1 MTSTTRSA
9 THLAIALVLLA
20 ACGRGEGMDLPD
32 GSTSAALAAP
42 ASYTLSTGAQ
52 VDAVL
57 TNVIS
62 SRKARTGDAFTAS
75 VARDVKT
82 AAGGVAIPA
91 GSEVLGTITDVSAAP
106 NRGST
111 GTLTL
116 AISSV
121 TVRGQ
126 TYPIDASI
134 DSLQTVTEG
143 RGIEPVDAAR
153 VGVGAVAGA
162 ILGRIVGGNA
172 TGTIIGGVAG
182 GVAGAVV
189 SDIMK
194 DEDIVLPAGS
204 HLILTLRQRLTVTVR

>member
-1 MTSTTRSA
+1 MTSTTLYSPR
-9 THLAIALVLLA
+9 LAIALVLLA
-20 ACGRGEGMDLPD
+20 ACARGEGMDLPD
-32 GSTSAALAAP
+32 GSSSAVPAAS
-42 ASYTLSTGAQ
+42 ANYTVNAGTR

-62 SRKARTGDAFTAS
+62 SRQAHTGDAFTAS
-75 VARDVKT
+75 VASDVT
-82 AAGGVAIPA
+82 TAGGRVAIPA
-91 GSEVLGTITDVSAAP
+91 GSTVQGTITDVSSAA
-106 NRGST
+106 NRRST

-134 DSLQTVTEG
+134 DSLQTITEG
-143 RGIEPVDAAR
+143 RGIEGVDAAR
-153 VGVGAVAGA
+153 VGVGAAAGA
-162 ILGRIVGGNA
+162 ILGRVIGGNSA
-172 TGTIIGGVAG
+172 GTIIGGVAG
-182 GVAGAVV
+182 GVTGAVV

-204 HLILTLRQRLTVTVR
+204 HLLLTLRERVTVRAK

>member
-1 MTSTTRSA
+1 
-9 THLAIALVLLA
+9 
-20 ACGRGEGMDLPD
+20 
-32 GSTSAALAAP
+32 
-42 ASYTLSTGAQ
+42 
-52 VDAVL
+52 
-57 TNVIS
+57 
-62 SRKARTGDAFTAS
+62 
-75 VARDVKT
+75 
-82 AAGGVAIPA
+82 
-91 GSEVLGTITDVSAAP
+91 
-106 NRGST
+106 
-111 GTLTL
+111 
-116 AISSV
+116 V

-204 HLILTLRQRLTVTVR
+204 HLILTLRQRLTVTAK

>member
-1 MTSTTRSA
+1 MTRTTY
-9 THLAIALVLLA
+9 HGGLLAASLVLLA
-20 ACGRGEGMDLPD
+20 ACSRGESMAIPA
-32 GSTSAALAAP
+32 GSAAAVPASYALAA
-42 ASYTLSTGAQ
+42 GVR

-62 SRKARTGDAFTAS
+62 SRAAHTGDAFTAS
-75 VARDVKT
+75 VATDVT
-82 AAGGVAIPA
+82 TTSGRVAIPA
-91 GSEVLGTITDVSAAP
+91 GSTIQGTITDVSPAA
-106 NRGST
+106 NRRST

-126 TYPIDASI
+126 TYPLDASI
-134 DSLQTVTEG
+134 DSLQTITEG
-143 RGIEPVDAAR
+143 RGIEGVDAAR
-153 VGVGAVAGA
+153 VGVGAAAGA
-162 ILGRIVGGNA
+162 ILGRVIGGNA

-204 HLILTLRQRLTVTVR
+204 HLLLTLRQQLTIAAK